1 MAETS
6 YYYISPV
13 GTLSRM
19 SDLSSAVA
27 AATVEGFIW
36 IDYRKPDKDAM
47 SEAALQFK
55 LHPLSIEDCIDTNQ
69 VPKIEDFPG
78 NTFLIFN
85 SFGYEEG
92 QLTVDE
98 IDIFIGDKFLITVS
112 EYDSKERHPL
122 NDMMSIVE
130 SNITKASQ
138 GPAFLMH
145 VVLDYI
151 VDHKFIAVEALE
163 DELELA
169 EERMLAR
176 PADFN
181 VSDMLTLR
189 RELLLVRKS
198 LFNEREIL
206 VKICRKD
213 CSYISDEAIFHYR
226 DIYDHLSK
234 FFELIEAYRDIV
246 TSLMELHTSM
256 LSNVMA
262 KASNDTNATMKRLTM
277 ITTIFMPLT
286 LLSGIG
292 GMSEY
297 SMMTGTDNWRISYPL
312 MIVGMIIISII
323 SYYLL
328 RRVNNNTTVYPR
340 VPKLGHRSNH
350 RRNQ

>member
-1 MAETS
+1 MAEIS
-6 YYYISPV
+6 LYYLSPV
-13 GTLSRM
+13 GTLAQM
-19 SDLSSAVA
+19 TDLPAAVA
-27 AATVEGFIW
+27 AGSEEGFIW
-36 IDYRKPDKDAM
+36 IDFRQPDKESM
-47 SEAALQFK
+47 TEVALQFN

-85 SFGYEEG
+85 AFGYDNG
-92 QLTVDE
+92 QLTLDE
-98 IDIFIGDKFLITVS
+98 IDIFIGEKFLITVS
-112 EYDSKERHPL
+112 EYESNERHPL
-122 NDMMSIVE
+122 NDMLSIVQ
-130 SNITKASQ
+130 SNIARASQ

-151 VDHKFIAVEALE
+151 VDHKYIAVEALE

-169 EERMLAR
+169 EEKMLAH

-213 CSYISDEAIFHYR
+213 CIYISDESIFHYR

-262 KASNDTNATMKRLTM
+262 KASNETNATMKRLTM

-312 MIVGMIIISII
+312 MILGMVIIAIGT
-323 SYYLL
+323 YYLL
-328 RRVNNNTTVYPR
+328 KRMNR
-340 VPKLGHRSNH
+340 
-350 RRNQ
+350 